1 MRNSGIMPV
10 FYEWKFAD
18 EDQISSNP
26 QGDDIRINEVFD
38 ILPLNGLLNP
48 GQIETVEFIYNAF

>member
-1 MRNSGIMPV
+1 MPV